1 MSDISAAVNIENIS
15 SVKMKVSFGIPWA
28 DVKNELDT
36 VYRQVGKSAKI
47 KGFRPGKI
55 PREILE
61 RHYRREAEDET
72 VSNLVNR
79 HYWKTLQEKQIPAVT
94 RPEIEQKGIEAEKE
108 FSFSATFEVEPV
120 IEPKDYLGLELEKDE
135 PVVTEEDLAARL
147 QELRQMFATME
158 EMHEERGAL
167 PGDFVTIDFEGSLAG
182 EMLKELKSENY
193 FLEIGSNA
201 FVPGFEAHLIGMK
214 NGETGSITVKFPETY
229 QASHLAGKD
238 VVFTVTIKGIRV
250 KKLPEIDEEFVKN
263 FEKYDSLEALRT
275 DVRKALEEEK
285 RRRSDAEFERLIDAR
300 LLANN
305 DFEVPEAMVE
315 RQIYYM
321 MSDARQRMAA
331 GGMDPKR
338 AADLSFRLH
347 DQFREEALRIVKV
360 SLLLKSIAA
369 KEALQVGEDELE
381 KEIRDIA
388 LQRGQDYQTVRD
400 KLEKD
405 DLAENIRRVL
415 LNRKTYEF
423 LREKATIT
431 PIRKQNTEGAEEE
444 K

>member
-1 MSDISAAVNIENIS
+1 MSDSAAVNIESIS
-15 SVKMKVSFGIPWA
+15 SVKMKLSFDIPWL
-28 DVKNELDT
+28 DVKSELDT
-36 VYRQVGKSAKI
+36 VYRQVGKTAKI

-61 RHYRREAEDET
+61 RYYRREAEDET
-72 VSNLVNR
+72 ASNLVNR

-120 IEPKDYLGLELEKDE
+120 VEPKDYIGLALEKEE
-135 PVVTEEDLAARL
+135 PVVTEEDFAARME
-147 QELRQMFATME
+147 ELRRMFATME
-158 EMHEERGAL
+158 ELQEERGAL
-167 PGDFVTIDFEGSLAG
+167 RGDFVTIDFEGSVAG
-182 EMLKELKSENY
+182 EAIKELKSENY

-201 FVPGFEAHLIGMK
+201 FVPGFEDQLIGAK
-214 NGETGSITVKFPETY
+214 KSETVSIAVKFPETY
-229 QASHLAGKD
+229 HAAHLAGKD
-238 VVFTVTIKGIRV
+238 VAFTVGVKGIRI

-263 FEKYDSLEALRT
+263 FERYDSLEALRA
-275 DVRKALEEEK
+275 DVRKSLEEDK
-285 RRRSDAEFERLIDAR
+285 RRRSDAELERLIDAR

-305 DFEVPEAMVE
+305 DFEVPGSLVE

-321 MSDARQRMAA
+321 ISDTQRRMAA
-331 GGMDPKR
+331 GGMDPKQ

-347 DQFREEALRIVKV
+347 DQFREEALRTVKV
-360 SLLLKSIAA
+360 GLLLRSIAE
-369 KEALQVGEDELE
+369 KEGLQVAEDELE
-381 KEIRDIA
+381 KEIREIA
-388 LQRGQDYQTVRD
+388 MQRGQDYRIVRE

-405 DLAENIRRVL
+405 ALIDNISNVL

-431 PIRKQNTEGAEEE
+431 PIRKERIESAEEG

>member
-1 MSDISAAVNIENIS
+1 
-15 SVKMKVSFGIPWA
+15 MKLSFDIPWL
-28 DVKNELDT
+28 DVKSELDT
-36 VYRQVGKSAKI
+36 VYRQVGKTAKI

-61 RHYRREAEDET
+61 RYYRREAEDET
-72 VSNLVNR
+72 ASNLVNR

-120 IEPKDYLGLELEKDE
+120 VEPKDYIGLALEKEE
-135 PVVTEEDLAARL
+135 PVVTEEDFAARME
-147 QELRQMFATME
+147 ELRRMFATME
-158 EMHEERGAL
+158 ELQEERGAL
-167 PGDFVTIDFEGSLAG
+167 RGDFVTIDFEGSVAG
-182 EMLKELKSENY
+182 EAIKELKSENY

-201 FVPGFEAHLIGMK
+201 FVPGFEDQLIGAK
-214 NGETGSITVKFPETY
+214 KSETVSIAVKFPETY
-229 QASHLAGKD
+229 HAAHLAGKD
-238 VVFTVTIKGIRV
+238 VAFTVGVKGIRI

-263 FEKYDSLEALRT
+263 FERYDSLEALRA
-275 DVRKALEEEK
+275 DVRKSLEEDK
-285 RRRSDAEFERLIDAR
+285 RRRSDAELERLIDAR

-305 DFEVPEAMVE
+305 DFEVPGSLVE

-321 MSDARQRMAA
+321 ISDTQRRMAA
-331 GGMDPKR
+331 GGMDPKQ

-347 DQFREEALRIVKV
+347 DQFREEALRTVKV
-360 SLLLKSIAA
+360 GLLLRSIAE
-369 KEALQVGEDELE
+369 KEGLQVAEDELE
-381 KEIRDIA
+381 KEIREIA
-388 LQRGQDYQTVRD
+388 MQRGQDYRIVRE

-405 DLAENIRRVL
+405 ALIDNISNVL

-431 PIRKQNTEGAEEE
+431 PIRKERIESAEEG

>member
-1 MSDISAAVNIENIS
+1 MSDISPAVNIENIS

-28 DVKNELDT
+28 DVKSELDA
-36 VYRQVGKSAKI
+36 VYRQVGKTAKI

-72 VSNLVNR
+72 VTNLVNR

-201 FVPGFEAHLIGMK
+201 FVPGFEDHLIGMK

-229 QASHLAGKD
+229 QTSHLAGKD

-263 FEKYDSLEALRT
+263 FERYDSLEALRA

-305 DFEVPEAMVE
+305 DFKVPESMVE

-321 MSDARQRMAA
+321 MSDARQRMTA

-369 KEALQVGEDELE
+369 KDALQVGEDELE
-381 KEIRDIA
+381 KEIREIA
-388 LQRGQDYQTVRD
+388 LKRGQDYQTVRE

-405 DLAENIRRVL
+405 DLAENIRSVL

-431 PIRKQNTEGAEEE
+431 PIRKQNTESAEEG